1 LSGIEFLTFEYV
13 PGLYSVAK
21 KYEKFSCFG
30 NGNAFEKNHKK
41 LRQPCNTGIGG
52 GVKAEN
58 SLILSQKPVG
68 IS

>member
-1 LSGIEFLTFEYV
+1 LSGIELLTFEYV
-13 PGLYSVAK
+13 PGGHSVAK

-30 NGNAFEKNHKK
+30 NRMRREKNRKK
-41 LRQPCNTGIGG
+41 MHQVCNMGIGG